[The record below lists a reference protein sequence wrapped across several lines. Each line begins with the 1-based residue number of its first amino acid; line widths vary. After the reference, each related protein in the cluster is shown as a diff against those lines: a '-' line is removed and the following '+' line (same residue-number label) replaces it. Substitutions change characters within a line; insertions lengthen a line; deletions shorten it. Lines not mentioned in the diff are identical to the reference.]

1 VTPAGT
7 RRGSNALLILLCLA
21 QFMVILDV
29 SIVNVALPSIRDGL
43 GFSTAGL
50 AWVIDAYAII
60 FAGFLLLGGRSADV
74 LGARRT
80 FLAGT
85 VLFSAAS
92 LAAALAQTEG
102 MLLAARAV
110 QGLGAAI
117 ISPSSLAVITNTFT
131 ESRERNR
138 AVGVWGAMAGLGG
151 TSGVLAGG
159 VLTQAI
165 GWEAIFLIN
174 IPIGALILLSGPR
187 LIPAD
192 PPRQAATRSH
202 FDALGAVL
210 ITAGLTSLV
219 FGIVRTDVLSW
230 GSSGVLGP
238 IALAAALIGAFVFVE
253 ARVAERPLMPLQ
265 IFKGPALRT
274 ANIAML
280 LLAAPTFAMWFLV
293 SLYLQQVL
301 DSSPLLTGVEF
312 LPLTLSVVT
321 GTIVATRLINRI
333 GPKPVMIGG
342 LLSISLGLALLTGLS
357 PDGGYALNVV
367 PGGVFTTFGLGL
379 SIVAVT
385 VSAVQGVPADEAGLA
400 SGLIN
405 TSRMVGGSIGVA
417 ALTTLAAT
425 HSKTLLESGHSSADA
440 LSAGFDLAFTVA
452 AAVTFA
458 AALLVA
464 GLLRTDNAR
473 VRAATA
479 AEPS

>member
-1 VTPAGT
+1 MTPAGT
-7 RRGSNALLILLCLA
+7 RRGSNALLVLLCLA

-85 VLFSAAS
+85 ALFSAAS

-102 MLLAARAV
+102 MLLGARAV

-151 TSGVLAGG
+151 TSGVIAGG

-174 IPIGALILLSGPR
+174 IPIGLLVLLSGPR

-192 PPRQAATRSH
+192 SPRQAARSH

-210 ITAGLTSLV
+210 VTAGLTSLV

-230 GSSGVLGP
+230 GSPGVLGP

-265 IFKGPALRT
+265 IFKRPALRT

-280 LLAAPTFAMWFLV
+280 LLSAPVFAMWFLV

-301 DSSPLLTGVEF
+301 GSSPLLTGVEF

-333 GPKPVMIGG
+333 GPKPIIVGG
-342 LLSISLGLALLTGLS
+342 MLSISLGLALFTGLS
-357 PDGGYALNVV
+357 PDGGYALNIL

-440 LSAGFDLAFTVA
+440 LSSGFDVAFTA
-452 AAVTFA
+452 GAAVAFA

-464 GLLRTDNAR
+464 GLLRTERSRMPD
-473 VRAATA
+473 
-479 AEPS
+479 AEPEPAR

>member
-1 VTPAGT
+1 
-7 RRGSNALLILLCLA
+7 LA

-102 MLLAARAV
+102 MLLGARAV

-117 ISPSSLAVITNTFT
+117 ISPASLAVITNTFT

-138 AVGVWGAMAGLGG
+138 AVGIWGAMAGLGG
-151 TSGVLAGG
+151 TSGVIAGG
-159 VLTQAI
+159 LLTQWI

-174 IPIGALILLSGPR
+174 IPIGALVLLSGPR

-192 PPRQAATRSH
+192 PPRGAARGH

-230 GSSGVLGP
+230 GSPGVLGP

-253 ARVAERPLMPLQ
+253 ARVAKRPLMPLQ
-265 IFKGPALRT
+265 IFKRPALRT

-280 LLAAPTFAMWFLV
+280 LLSAPVFAMWFLV

-301 DSSPLLTGVEF
+301 GSSPLLTGVEF
-312 LPLTLSVVT
+312 LPLTLSVVA
-321 GTIVATRLINRI
+321 GTIVATRVMNRI
-333 GPKPVMIGG
+333 GPKPVIVGG
-342 LLSISLGLALLTGLS
+342 MLSISLGLALFTGLS
-357 PDGGYALNVV
+357 PDGGYALNIL
-367 PGGVFTTFGLGL
+367 PGGIFTTFGLGL

-385 VSAVQGVPADEAGLA
+385 VSAVQGVPAGEAGLA

-425 HSKTLLESGHSSADA
+425 HSKTLVESGHSPADA
-440 LSAGFDLAFTVA
+440 LSSGFDVAFA
-452 AAVTFA
+452 AGAAVAFA

-464 GLLRTDNAR
+464 GLLRTERSRMPAAGPEP
-473 VRAATA
+473 VR
-479 AEPS
+479 